1 MKEKI
6 DLKIRKNRKQSLAK
20 GTFILTFS
28 IFLVKVLGMMF
39 RVFVTGMIGPVGATC
54 FTVAYEIYNPLFALS
69 TAGFPVAV
77 ARLVSKNIALGRYK
91 DVKRIYRVSV
101 PMFFYTGF
109 IGMIL
114 MILASFFVPDLMK
127 IPDAKYAI
135 IALSPTL
142 LFACLMS
149 IYRGYHQGLRNVI
162 PTAVSEIIEASCK
175 FFIGFL
181 VSFFIID
188 FSKKEFLQKGT
199 FFGLSCSSLQEVMK
213 RVIPL
218 ASSGAIFGVTFGAML
233 GFLYLYFTHKKI
245 GDGFTKENLL
255 TSPEPE
261 SKKNT
266 VKSLFKTAIP
276 IGAGSIFFNI
286 ASFMD
291 VTLIL
296 ERIRYVMLLDPETL
310 LSQYKNIIP
319 SSDLDN
325 VHGFLL
331 GCFSFTTP
339 LVMMIPAITQGL
351 GTVSLPAVTRAFT
364 KKDSEKLKKSVESV
378 IKMMLLFTVPAGIF
392 VSVLGP
398 NLLMLIYPHR
408 PEAVFVASKVIPLL
422 GFAVIFQACSLPVTS
437 MLQAVGR
444 VDLPLKIVSL
454 GLILKIIVN
463 YIFVGI
469 PRINIG
475 GAGLGTFAGYLF
487 ILAVSLFML
496 LKKNHIKL
504 DFSKTFFMPVMVSC
518 LFGISLVIFK
528 FVFVNVF
535 NNFFTVIFSL
545 ILSLA
550 LYFILLICLKII
562 LPEEIKKIPFLGNLF
577 LKFFNKKKD

>member
-1 MKEKI
+1 MEEKL
-6 DLKIRKNRKQSLAK
+6 DLKIKKNRKQSLAK

-69 TAGFPVAV
+69 TAGLPIAV
-77 ARLVSKNIALGRYK
+77 ARLVSKNIAMGRYK
-91 DVKRIYRVSV
+91 DVKKIYKVSV
-101 PMFFYTGF
+101 PMFFYTGL
-109 IGMIL
+109 IGMFL
-114 MILASFFVPDLMK
+114 MILASFFVPNLMN

-135 IALSPTL
+135 IALSPTI

-149 IYRGYHQGLRNVI
+149 IYRGYHQGLRNVV

-181 VSFFIID
+181 FSFFIID
-188 FSKKEFLQKGT
+188 LSKKEFLQKGT
-199 FFGLSCSSLQEVMK
+199 FFGFSCSSLQEVMK
-213 RVIPL
+213 KITPL
-218 ASSGAIFGVTFGAML
+218 ASAGAILGVTIGSML
-233 GFLYLYFTHKKI
+233 GFLFLYFTHKKI
-245 GDGFTKENLL
+245 GSGFTKEDLL
-255 TSPEPE
+255 TSPDPE
-261 SKKNT
+261 SKKNIL
-266 VKSLFKTAIP
+266 KSLFKTAVP

-286 ASFMD
+286 ASFID

-296 ERIRYVMLLDPETL
+296 KRIRNVMLLDPDTL

-319 SSDLDN
+319 SSNLDN

-331 GCFSFTTP
+331 GCFSFTMP

-364 KKDSEKLKKSVESV
+364 KKDTEQLKKSVESV
-378 IKMMLLFTVPAGIF
+378 IKMTLLFTVPAGIF

-398 NLLMLIYPHR
+398 NLLKLIYPHR

-422 GFAVIFQACSLPVTS
+422 GIATIFQACSLPVTS

-475 GAGLGTFAGYLF
+475 GAGLGTFVGYLF
-487 ILAVSLFML
+487 ILIVSLFML
-496 LKKNHIKL
+496 LKKNHIKP
-504 DFSKTFFMPVMVSC
+504 DFSKTFFMPLVAACSFGVSLV
-518 LFGISLVIFK
+518 LFKFLFYRIFNNLFTVFISLFASLTLY
-528 FVFVNVF
+528 FVFLV
-535 NNFFTVIFSL
+535 
-545 ILSLA
+545 
-550 LYFILLICLKII
+550 YLKIVAF
-562 LPEEIKKIPFLGNLF
+562 EEIKKIPFIG
-577 LKFFNKKKD
+577 KFFH